1 LGKKCQDVF
10 VLGGGRFFCNPKLN
24 MIENTFAEIDA
35 VLLRMRRADALK
47 GKSWLVQRTER
58 RNFLR
63 RKIRMAIRRLNKNKD
78 YFKNQYATYKER
90 CNDFI
95 KTRGKRLRKSKW

>member
-1 LGKKCQDVF
+1 
-10 VLGGGRFFCNPKLN
+10 
-24 MIENTFAEIDA
+24 
-35 VLLRMRRADALK
+35 
-47 GKSWLVQRTER
+47 
-58 RNFLR
+58 
-63 RKIRMAIRRLNKNKD
+63 MAIRRLNKNKE